1 MSEEISE
8 LPFYMRG
15 NHAPVDREVSA
26 DSFDL
31 RGQIPEQLN
40 GLYLRN
46 GPNPVNGDPG
56 HWFMGDGM
64 IHGVRLE
71 GGEAKSYRNRW
82 VRTRP
87 FEGDDTPRV
96 GEDGVADYTIGQANT
111 NIIGHAGKIFALV
124 ETGFPTEL
132 TPDLDTIGTTDFG
145 GKLAAP
151 FTAHPKICATTGEML
166 SFGYNFAAPFLV
178 YHQFSPSGE
187 LLRSEAI
194 DVPGSTMMHDFA
206 ITENQV
212 IFMDL
217 PIVFSLENIAEQG
230 MPYKWAPEY
239 GARLGVMPRD
249 GGNDDVKW
257 FEIDPCYV
265 FHPMNAYEQEGNIVM
280 DVARYQKLWQAGGN
294 DFEQASLTRWTIDTA
309 GGGVKEE
316 PLDDRSIEFPRI
328 DPRREGLRNRF
339 GYAISTDASD
349 GIAAEQLVKYDLDR
363 KTSEIHDFGKGRS
376 PSEALFVPAAPEAA
390 EDEGFLLTYVYDAD
404 RNSSDFVILDAQ
416 NVTTEPLAVV
426 PLPQRVP
433 MGFHGNWIPDP
444 S

>member
-1 MSEEISE
+1 MSEGSSE

-15 NHAPVDREVSA
+15 NHAPVDREVSG
-26 DSFDL
+26 DSFDVQ
-31 RGQIPEQLN
+31 GQIPAQLS

-46 GPNPVNGDPG
+46 GPNPIDGDPG
-56 HWFMGDGM
+56 HWFLGDGM

-111 NIIGHAGKIFALV
+111 NIIGHAGKILALV
-124 ETGFPTEL
+124 ESGFPTEM
-132 TPDLDTIGTTDFG
+132 TPNLDTIGTTDFG
-145 GKLAAP
+145 GKLAGP

-178 YHQFSPSGE
+178 YHQFSPTGE
-187 LLRSEAI
+187 LLRSEPI
-194 DVPGSTMMHDFA
+194 DVPGATMIHDFA
-206 ITENQV
+206 ITENHV
-212 IFMDL
+212 VFMDL
-217 PIVFSLENIAEQG
+217 PIVFSFENLEQG
-230 MPYKWAPEY
+230 LPFQWTPEY

-249 GGNDDVKW
+249 GGNDDVRW

-265 FHPMNAYEQEGNIVM
+265 FHAMNAHEQNGSIVM
-280 DVARYQKLWQAGGN
+280 DVARYNKLWQAGGN
-294 DFEQASLTRWTIDTA
+294 DFEQAQLTRWTIDTS

-316 PLDDRSIEFPRI
+316 PLDDLSIEFPRI
-328 DPRREGLRNRF
+328 DPRREGLGYRF
-339 GYAISTDASD
+339 GYAISTDGGD
-349 GIAAEQLVKYDLDR
+349 GIATQHLVKYDLDN
-363 KTSEIHDFGKGRS
+363 KTSEIHDFGNGRT
-376 PSEALFVPAAPEAA
+376 PSEAVFVPASPDAA
-390 EDEGFLLTYVYDAD
+390 EDEGFLLTYVYDANRD
-404 RNSSDFVILDAQ
+404 SSDFVILDAQ
-416 NVTTEPLAVV
+416 NVTSEPLAVV

>member
-1 MSEEISE
+1 MSEGSSE

-26 DSFDL
+26 DSFDV

-40 GLYLRN
+40 GIYLRN
-46 GPNPVNGDPG
+46 GPNPINGDPG
-56 HWFMGDGM
+56 HWFAGDGM

-82 VRTRP
+82 VRTRLY
-87 FEGDDTPRV
+87 EGDETPRV
-96 GEDGVADYTIGQANT
+96 SEEGVVDYTIGHANT
-111 NIIGHAGKIFALV
+111 NIIGHAGKILALV
-124 ETGFPTEL
+124 ETGFPTEM
-132 TPDLDTIGTTDFG
+132 TADLDTIGTTDFG
-145 GKLAAP
+145 GKLNAP
-151 FTAHPKICATTGEML
+151 FSAHPKICATTGEML
-166 SFGYNFAAPFLV
+166 CFGYNFAAPFVV
-178 YHQFSPSGE
+178 YHQFSPTGE

-194 DVPGSTMMHDFA
+194 DVPGATMMHDFA
-206 ITENQV
+206 ITQNHV

-217 PIVFSLENIAEQG
+217 PIVFSLDNLAEQG
-230 MPYKWAPEY
+230 MPYQWTPEY

-249 GGNDDVKW
+249 GSNDDVKW

-265 FHPMNAYEQEGNIVM
+265 FHPMNAYEQQGNIVM
-280 DVARYQKLWQAGGN
+280 DVARYPKLWQAGGN
-294 DFEQASLTRWTIDTA
+294 DFDQASLMRWTIDTS

-328 DPRREGLRNRF
+328 DPRREGLPHRF
-339 GYAISTDASD
+339 GYASTTDSSE
-349 GIAAEQLVKYDLDR
+349 GITTEHLVKYDLES
-363 KTSEIHDFGKGRS
+363 KTSEIHDFGSGRT
-376 PSEALFVPAAPEAA
+376 PSEAVFVPASADAA

-416 NVTTEPLAVV
+416 NIASEPLAIV

-444 S
+444 N